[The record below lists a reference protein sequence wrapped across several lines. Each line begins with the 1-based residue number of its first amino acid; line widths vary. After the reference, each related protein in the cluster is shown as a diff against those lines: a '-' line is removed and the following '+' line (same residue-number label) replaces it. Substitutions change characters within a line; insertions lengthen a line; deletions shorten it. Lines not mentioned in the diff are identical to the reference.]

1 MKVKVKIKI
10 KAETHMQITND
21 PCIYTFDGSFEGFL
35 AVVFRAF
42 DDKRMPEAIVSRA
55 AQAQLPLGEMVH
67 VETCND
73 QAARVRS
80 GIAERSDEKNLRLFH
95 VAFLAESP
103 ETNLLLW
110 RYLQKLFHDNRGEYY
125 RNMLDEEVYS
135 LIQTARQVRREAHR
149 FQGFVRFQR
158 TRDEMY
164 VAAIDPDHDVV
175 KLLSAHFRA
184 RFSDRHWL
192 IYDTRRN
199 YGIYYDLESV
209 REVRMDTPALT
220 SIRDIFKNRPAPWM
234 KITTGPSGNIITMPS
249 ILPKGK
255 TTGRCG
261 EACPAVL
268 EVPAGEEVRS
278 SRSTWAAEIIV

>member
-1 MKVKVKIKI
+1 ML
-10 KAETHMQITND
+10 TTSD
-21 PCIYTFDGSFEGFL
+21 PCIYTFDGSFDGFL
-35 AVVFRAF
+35 TVVFRAF
-42 DDKRMPEAIVSRA
+42 DGKRMPEAIVSRA

-73 QAARVRS
+73 QAARVRA

-103 ETNLLLW
+103 DTNMLLW
-110 RYLQKLFHDNRGEYY
+110 RYLQKLFRDNRGAYY
-125 RNMLDEEVYS
+125 RNMLDEEVYA
-135 LIQTARQVRREAHR
+135 LIQTARKVRREAHR

-175 KLLSAHFRA
+175 KLLSAHFRS

-192 IYDTRRN
+192 IYDTGRN

-209 REVRMDTPALT
+209 REVRMDTPAFDLDT
-220 SIRDIFKNRPAPWM
+220 GYIQKQARSMDEDYYRTLWQHYYDAINIAERKNHRQM
-234 KITTGPSGNIITMPS
+234 RGSMPRRYWKY
-249 ILPKGK
+249 LP
-255 TTGRCG
+255 
-261 EACPAVL
+261 E
-268 EVPAGEEVRS
+268 RS
-278 SRSTWAAEIIV
+278 RK